1 MGNFL
6 QKVNTG
12 ISKATGKTGLVLKKN
27 SPEILLALGVVTFV
41 GTIVAACRATSKAD
55 QIMEHHNDVI
65 ESYKDVLD
73 MSQNAELKE
82 DEEYT
87 EEDFELDKRNQ
98 MIKTG
103 VELAKAYAPVIGLGA
118 LSLACFLSSRN
129 ILNKRYLGAVS
140 AYNAVSEAF
149 NAYRKRVKD
158 EVGEMMDHHYR
169 YGTELKEI
177 TTETEDEN
185 GKKKKTKEVVSD
197 ESTKVR
203 TPSDVA
209 VFFDSTNPNWDR
221 NAMLRLMFLKGQQ
234 NILSDLLRVRGHLF
248 LNEVY
253 DALGFPH
260 TQAGAVLGWI
270 KGMGDDYVDFG
281 LYDPDSE
288 GSRRFINGDCD
299 SVLLDFNH
307 DGVIFDKI

>member
-6 QKVNTG
+6 QKINTG

-27 SPEILLALGVVTFV
+27 SPEILLTMGVITFV
-41 GTIVAACRATSKAD
+41 GTVVAACKATSKASK
-55 QIMEHHNDVI
+55 VI
-65 ESYKDVLD
+65 ECHNEEIQKYADVLELD
-73 MSQNAELKE
+73 QNGELIG
-82 DEEYT
+82 EEYS
-87 EEDFELDKRNQ
+87 EEDFELDKKNL
-98 MIKTG
+98 MIKTS
-103 VELAKAYAPVIGLGA
+103 VDLAKAYAPVIGLGA
-118 LSLACFLSSRN
+118 LSIACFLSSRN

-149 NAYRKRVKD
+149 NAYRKRVKE
-158 EVGEMMDHHYR
+158 EVGEVMDHHYR

-177 TTETEDEN
+177 TTENEDEN
-185 GKKKKTKEVVSD
+185 GKKKKNKEVISD
-197 ESTKVR
+197 ESTKIR

-209 VFFDSTNPNWDR
+209 VFFDETNPNWDK

-253 DALGFPH
+253 DALGFPR

-270 KGMGDDYVDFG
+270 KGLGDDYVDFG

-288 GSRRFINGDCD
+288 SARRFINGDCD

-307 DGVIFDKI
+307 DGIIFDKI